1 MPYGDAAY
9 AGRSGQKESVVA
21 LASRFL
27 TGKSKIGNEVATL
40 SNFILEFC
48 LCDKHVVRLGV
59 AIEQYGTNQ
68 GTFQLTVLY
77 YEGR

>member
-27 TGKSKIGNEVATL
+27 TGKSKIGSEVATL
-40 SNFILEFC
+40 SISCRYVGFM
-48 LCDKHVVRLGV
+48 VVSLSR
-59 AIEQYGTNQ
+59 
-68 GTFQLTVLY
+68 
-77 YEGR
+77 

>member
-1 MPYGDAAY
+1 MSYGDAAY

-40 SNFILEFC
+40 SGCFNAIFYVTC
-48 LCDKHVVRLGV
+48 LAYGALFAVVLSVYDRWLG
-59 AIEQYGTNQ
+59 
-68 GTFQLTVLY
+68 
-77 YEGR
+77 